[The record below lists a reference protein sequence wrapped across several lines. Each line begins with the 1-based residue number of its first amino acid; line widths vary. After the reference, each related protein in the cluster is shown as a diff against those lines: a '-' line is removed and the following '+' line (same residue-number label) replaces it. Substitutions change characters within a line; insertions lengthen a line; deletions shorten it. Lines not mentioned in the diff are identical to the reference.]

1 MTAERSANDV
11 WLQDSNVFCAC
22 ARRSIACSSVRS
34 SNVATIWL
42 SYGLTVWYAMMSPPS
57 VPADRPP
64 IWTSS
69 FLHEISVFTTDH
81 AQFIALSRSI
91 ASIRISQGHVVG
103 ATAKLTYRPAR
114 ILRAADV
121 HWKIVRTDCHT
132 EYLATEPGCGRVSVH
147 SSAKLR
153 RRVPTQWT

>member
-22 ARRSIACSSVRS
+22 ARRFIACSSVRS

-42 SYGLTVWYAMMSPPS
+42 SYGLTVWYAMVIPPS

-69 FLHEISVFTTDH
+69 FLHEISVFTTDY
-81 AQFIALSRSI
+81 AQLLALTRFCVSACAFGAALS
-91 ASIRISQGHVVG
+91 
-103 ATAKLTYRPAR
+103 LRPSPNR
-114 ILRAADV
+114 YTGQPV
-121 HWKIVRTDCHT
+121 VRTIGRSVTNRQDCT
-132 EYLATEPGCGRVSVH
+132 ALQYFSPPR
-147 SSAKLR
+147 
-153 RRVPTQWT
+153 